1 MERHVTILA
10 ILCSLWG
17 ALAMLVGVSLLL
29 LSVGAIAI
37 LFSPDG
43 RAVTFAAG
51 LTATAFAVMGAV
63 ALAWGAA
70 HVGASVLLRRRQAAG
85 RVLTFGLAVVN
96 LLVLPFGT
104 ELSISAVG
112 ISIRTNENALAPDVS
127 LRVLIAIDAR
137 KCSTG
142 ALIVM

>member
-1 MERHVTILA
+1 
-10 ILCSLWG
+10 
-17 ALAMLVGVSLLL
+17 MLVGVSLLL

-63 ALAWGAA
+63 ALIWGAA
-70 HVGASVLLRRRQAAG
+70 HVGASVLLRRRQPAA
-85 RVLTFGLAVVN
+85 VLTLGLAVVN

-104 ELSISAVG
+104 ALGAYALWILL
-112 ISIRTNENALAPDVS
+112 TNDGRRLFEPGQCRHFVTKLLFRVS
-127 LRVLIAIDAR
+127 SWPSSRGRARGLR
-137 KCSTG
+137 
-142 ALIVM
+142 

>member
-1 MERHVTILA
+1 VERHVTILA

-17 ALAMLVGVSLLL
+17 ALAMLVGVALLL

-85 RVLTFGLAVVN
+85 RVLTLGLAVVN

-104 ELSISAVG
+104 ALGVYAMWILL
-112 ISIRTNENALAPDVS
+112 TNDGRRLFEPVS
-127 LRVLIAIDAR
+127 TAA
-137 KCSTG
+137 T
-142 ALIVM
+142 

>member
-29 LSVGAIAI
+29 LSIGAMAI

-85 RVLTFGLAVVN
+85 RVLTLGLAIVN

-104 ELSISAVG
+104 ALGVYAMWILL
-112 ISIRTNENALAPDVS
+112 TNDGRRLFEPVPTAA
-127 LRVLIAIDAR
+127 
-137 KCSTG
+137 T
-142 ALIVM
+142 

>member
-1 MERHVTILA
+1 VERHVTLLA
-10 ILCSLWG
+10 ILYSLWG
-17 ALAMLVGVSLLL
+17 ALSMLIGVALLL

-63 ALAWGAA
+63 ALIWGIA
-70 HVGASVLLRRRQAAG
+70 HVGASVLLRRRQPAG
-85 RVLTFGLAVVN
+85 RVLTLGLAVVN

-104 ELSISAVG
+104 ALGGYALWILLTNDGRRLFEPALSPAS
-112 ISIRTNENALAPDVS
+112 
-127 LRVLIAIDAR
+127 
-137 KCSTG
+137 
-142 ALIVM
+142 

>member
-1 MERHVTILA
+1 VERHVTILA
-10 ILCSLWG
+10 ILFTLWG
-17 ALAMLVGVSLLL
+17 ALAMLVGASLLL

-63 ALAWGAA
+63 ALVWGAA
-70 HVGASVLLRRRQAAG
+70 HVGASVLLRRRLPAG
-85 RVLTFGLAVVN
+85 RVLALGLGVVN

-104 ELSISAVG
+104 ALGAYALWILLTNDGRHLFEPAV
-112 ISIRTNENALAPDVS
+112 
-127 LRVLIAIDAR
+127 
-137 KCSTG
+137 
-142 ALIVM
+142 IVPS

>member
-43 RAVTFAAG
+43 RAVTFAAS

-63 ALAWGAA
+63 ALIWGAA

-85 RVLTFGLAVVN
+85 RVLTLGLAVVN

-104 ELSISAVG
+104 
-112 ISIRTNENALAPDVS
+112 ALGVYAMWILLANDGRRLFEPVPT
-127 LRVLIAIDAR
+127 AA
-137 KCSTG
+137 T
-142 ALIVM
+142 